1 MSKGTGSDCG
11 NRLVDLLVATARR
24 DQSAFAQLYEAT
36 SGELYGVALRILRR
50 RDLAE
55 DVVQEAYLRIWN
67 HAERFD
73 PARGSAMTW
82 MAAIVRHLAID
93 MARSPAGQPQASEAD
108 LLALPADTPHPLDEI
123 SLAQKRRRAFT
134 ILRDLDPLKRRLII
148 AAYLHGESR
157 EQLARRF
164 GAPVN
169 TIKTWLRRAVLELRA
184 SLDEDAAR
192 GVA

>member
-1 MSKGTGSDCG
+1 MHKGPTDCG
-11 NRLVDLLVATARR
+11 DGLAELLGATARR
-24 DQSAFAQLYEAT
+24 DQRAFAQLYAAS
-36 SGELYGVALRILRR
+36 SGKLYGVALRVLRR

-55 DVVQEAYLRIWN
+55 DMVQEAYLRIWR

-82 MAAIVRHLAID
+82 MASIVRHLAID
-93 MARSPAGQPQASEAD
+93 MARSGAMAPNNEAE
-108 LLALPADTPHPLDEI
+108 LLALPADTPHPLEEI
-123 SLAQKRRRAFT
+123 TLAEKRRRAFA
-134 ILRDLDPLKRRLII
+134 ILRDLDPVKRRLII

-184 SLDEDAAR
+184 SLDEDVHR
-192 GVA
+192 VA

>member
-1 MSKGTGSDCG
+1 MHKGPSNGGDG
-11 NRLVDLLVATARR
+11 LAGLLGATARR
-24 DQSAFAQLYEAT
+24 DQRAFAQLYAAS
-36 SGELYGVALRILRR
+36 SGKLYGVALRVLRR

-55 DVVQEAYLRIWN
+55 DVVQEAYLRIWR

-82 MAAIVRHLAID
+82 MASIVRHLAID
-93 MARSPAGQPQASEAD
+93 MARSGATAPNNEAE
-108 LLALPADTPHPLDEI
+108 LLALPADTPHPLEEI
-123 SLAQKRRRAFT
+123 TLAEKRQRAFA
-134 ILRDLDPLKRRLII
+134 ILRDLDPVKRRLII

-184 SLDEDAAR
+184 SLDEDVHR
-192 GVA
+192 VA

>member
-1 MSKGTGSDCG
+1 MHKGSTNCG
-11 NRLVDLLVATARR
+11 DGLAELLGATARR
-24 DQSAFAQLYEAT
+24 DQRAFAQLYEAS
-36 SGELYGVALRILRR
+36 SGKLYGVALRVLRR
-50 RDLAE
+50 CDLAE
-55 DVVQEAYLRIWN
+55 DVVQEAYLRIWR

-82 MAAIVRHLAID
+82 MASIVRHLAID
-93 MARSPAGQPQASEAD
+93 LARSGAMAPNNEAE
-108 LLALPADTPHPLDEI
+108 LLALPADTPHPLEEI
-123 SLAQKRRRAFT
+123 SLAEKRRRAFA
-134 ILRDLDPLKRRLII
+134 ILRDLDPVKRRLII

-184 SLDEDAAR
+184 NLDEDVHR
-192 GVA
+192 VA